1 MKNINKILYLVG
13 VFSIV
18 NILIWLYKNNFQ
30 NNEPIRWYVSGGFE
44 KMSSDDIQDDKYL
57 FPSLTTM
64 SQDIRLKGQLAAKT
78 IIENIDN
85 SNNSFSMVNLGA
97 KLVERDTVKKLN

>member
-1 MKNINKILYLVG
+1 MSAI
-13 VFSIV
+13 FSATFCAV
-18 NILIWLYKNNFQ
+18 RPLI
-30 NNEPIRWYVSGGFE
+30 PTS
-44 KMSSDDIQDDKYL
+44 
-57 FPSLTTM
+57 M

>member
-1 MKNINKILYLVG
+1 
-13 VFSIV
+13 
-18 NILIWLYKNNFQ
+18 
-30 NNEPIRWYVSGGFE
+30 
-44 KMSSDDIQDDKYL
+44 
-57 FPSLTTM
+57 M

>member
-1 MKNINKILYLVG
+1 MVQFNRNKKIPEELSV
-13 VFSIV
+13 I
-18 NILIWLYKNNFQ
+18 
-30 NNEPIRWYVSGGFE
+30 GF
-44 KMSSDDIQDDKYL
+44 DDIQDDKYL